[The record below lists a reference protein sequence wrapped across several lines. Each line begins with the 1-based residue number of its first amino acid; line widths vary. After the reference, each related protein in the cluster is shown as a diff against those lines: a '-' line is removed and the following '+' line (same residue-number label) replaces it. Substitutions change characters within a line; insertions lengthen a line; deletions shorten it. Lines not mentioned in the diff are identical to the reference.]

1 MLTKMSSPVF
11 KIQGKERPPIE
22 FKEGL
27 NVVLGKDDGAMSI
40 GKSSHLRYL
49 QSILCLVAIPI

>member
-1 MLTKMSSPVF
+1 MPTKMSSPAF
-11 KIQGKERPPIE
+11 KIHGKERPPIE

-40 GKSSHLRYL
+40 GK
-49 QSILCLVAIPI
+49 